1 MYVFVKM
8 TRIMYKWANEWMND
22 GYYCMDEKEKFVI
35 NGRLHRMAA
44 SANSDRT
51 VSISFISG
59 IKRLFRQVVGTVDRQ
74 LVTL

>member
-44 SANSDRT
+44 NYLPR
-51 VSISFISG
+51 
-59 IKRLFRQVVGTVDRQ
+59 
-74 LVTL
+74 